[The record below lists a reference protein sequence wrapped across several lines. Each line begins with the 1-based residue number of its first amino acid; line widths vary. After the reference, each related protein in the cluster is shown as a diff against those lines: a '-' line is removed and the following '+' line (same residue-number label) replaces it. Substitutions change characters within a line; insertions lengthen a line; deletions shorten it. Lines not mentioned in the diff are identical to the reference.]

1 MPNTR
6 SILHLDLDSF
16 FVSVERLKDTS
27 LLGKPV
33 IVGGA
38 ANRGVVASCSYEARK
53 FGVHSAMPIGKAK
66 QLCPDAIII
75 KGDMES
81 YSRYSSIVTSIIEQ
95 SVPVYEKTSIDE
107 FYADLTGMDKFFGCY
122 KWSTEL
128 RIKIRKET
136 GLPISFGLAVNKL
149 ISKMSTA
156 EAKPDGQIH
165 ILPGTECDYIAPM
178 NVAKIPMVGDKT
190 ANILYSMGIQTIKQL
205 RDYPIGQLQARLGEH
220 AKGLWQKANAIDD
233 SPVESHGEQ
242 KSMSTERTFM
252 EDTVDIKRVKERLVG
267 MTEELAF
274 DLRKMEKITGCVTIK
289 IRYADFNTYTKQK
302 QITLTSSDNNLIR
315 IVAEL
320 FDSLYDGKQLIRL
333 IGIRFSSLI
342 NGSPQINI
350 FEDTAESVNLYHA
363 VDTIKKKY
371 GSDLLK
377 RAAGL

>member
-1 MPNTR
+1 MPNAR
-6 SILHLDLDSF
+6 AILHLDLDSF
-16 FVSVERLKDTS
+16 FVSVERLKNSS
-27 LLGKPV
+27 LNGKPV

-53 FGVHSAMPIGKAK
+53 LGVHSAMPIGKAR

-75 KGDMES
+75 KGDMKS
-81 YSRYSSIVTSIIEQ
+81 YSKYSSIVTTIIEQ

-107 FYADLTGMDKFFGCY
+107 FYADLTGMDKFFSCY
-122 KWSTEL
+122 KWSSEL
-128 RIKIRKET
+128 RMKIRKET

-149 ISKMSTA
+149 ISKISTA

-178 NVAKIPMVGDKT
+178 NVAKIPMVGNKT
-190 ANILYSMGIQTIKQL
+190 ANILYGMGIQTIQQL
-205 RDYPIGQLQARLGEH
+205 RDYPIKQLQLRLGEH

-233 SPVESHGEQ
+233 SPVESYGEQ
-242 KSMSTERTFM
+242 KTMSTERTFM
-252 EDTVDIKRVKERLVG
+252 EDTIDIKRVKEKLVG

-274 DLRKMEKITGCVTIK
+274 DLRKIEKITGCVTIK

-333 IGIRFSSLI
+333 IGIRFSNLI

-350 FEDTAESVNLYHA
+350 FEDTAESVNLHHA
-363 VDTIKKKY
+363 VDAIKKKY

>member
-1 MPNTR
+1 MLTTR

-16 FVSVERLKDTS
+16 FVSVERLKNTA
-27 LLGKPV
+27 LNGKPV

-53 FGVHSAMPIGKAK
+53 FGVHSAMPIGKAR

-75 KGDMES
+75 QGDMES
-81 YSRYSSIVTSIIEQ
+81 YSKYSSIVTAIIEQ
-95 SVPVYEKTSIDE
+95 NVPLYEKTSIDE

-165 ILPGTECDYIAPM
+165 ILPGTERNYIAPM

-190 ANILYSMGIQTIKQL
+190 ANILYSMGIQTIYQL
-205 RDYPIGQLQARLGEH
+205 REYPIRQSQGRLGEH
-220 AKGLWQKANAIDD
+220 AKSLWQKANAIDD
-233 SPVESHGEQ
+233 SPVESHAEQ

-252 EDTVDIKRVKERLVG
+252 EDTIDIKRVKERLVS

-274 DLRKMEKITGCVTIK
+274 DLRKLEKITGCVTIK

-302 QITLTSSDNNLIR
+302 QITLTASDNNLIR
-315 IVAEL
+315 IVGEL
-320 FDSLYDGKQLIRL
+320 FESLYDGKQLIRL
-333 IGIRFSSLI
+333 IGIRFSNLI

-363 VDTIKKKY
+363 VDAIKKKY
-371 GSDLLK
+371 GTDLLK

>member
-1 MPNTR
+1 
-6 SILHLDLDSF
+6 
-16 FVSVERLKDTS
+16 
-27 LLGKPV
+27 
-33 IVGGA
+33 VGGA